1 MRLEAILARNL
12 KRLRQMRGLTQ
23 EALADEAG
31 INRTYLGLVENAK
44 NSISIGKLAK
54 LADKLGVK
62 PTDLIDEDFEP

>member
-12 KRLRQMRGLTQ
+12 KRLRKLRGLTQ

-31 INRTYLGLVENAK
+31 VNRSYLGRVENAK
-44 NSISIGKLAK
+44 NSISLKKLAK

-62 PTDLIDEDFEP
+62 PIDLIDEEFEP